1 MIFSRGAVLLSVVLF
16 VFVCCTHYICHTVNV
31 LYFAESFSLPPLHT
45 RCQVKS
51 QIYKLKLSDAEVGE
65 QNLTTTQLSFNLGDI
80 SNIDE
85 AQVLLACRA
94 YLRRKH
100 KIEWTAKKQRAEA
113 AASPLNNEGYF
124 WYDPNELMYL
134 REDPD
139 PYNLN
144 YNETDVVFGSNGRRE
159 RKAGPE
165 FVRQIFEDEDYL
177 DPEPFIPEVRSVAFS
192 TNPFSTA
199 PLHPPEEHV
208 RRSTAKENLWN
219 NQTWR
224 ELWYKRRWGG
234 KVLTE
239 EKKRRKRRENL
250 LESIPSDVLDS
261 KTFDQMSQNEVME
274 AIITYMNANERRLES
289 RERKKLERRKHRE
302 ETREWKRSVKEQA
315 LQSRDANNTLSQTS
329 RKETQS
335 RSAPPLS
342 FTPSTEVMKQLRA
355 TRSEQSKKAFQTRLN
370 NFNSN
375 SSETSSSKEMTK
387 LRRQYNKTDCDDD
400 SADISP
406 VQAILRIDM
415 ALDHKK
421 LPSSS
426 DVEIM
431 LKPGRLGRRR
441 AVLKRIL
448 NDCFDLRGKCVPP
461 SDVNSNTGDLLF
473 VTKCTINE
481 LGSFVLAKTNERISN
496 NE

>member
-1 MIFSRGAVLLSVVLF
+1 MLFSQGAALLSAVLF
-16 VFVCCTHYICHTVNV
+16 VFLCCSNYICHTVNV
-31 LYFAESFSLPPLHT
+31 MYFAESFSLPNSYARYH
-45 RCQVKS
+45 VKS
-51 QIYKLKLSDAEVGE
+51 EIHKLKLSDADVGE
-65 QNLTTTQLSFNLGDI
+65 QNLTTTQLSPNSVGHNI

-85 AQVLLACRA
+85 TEVLLACRA

-100 KIEWTAKKQRAEA
+100 KIEWTAKKQREEA

-165 FVRQIFEDEDYL
+165 FVRQIFEDEDFL
-177 DPEPFIPEVRSVAFS
+177 NPEPFIQEDRPVAFS

-199 PLHPPEEHV
+199 PLHPSEEHV
-208 RRSTAKENLWN
+208 RRSTVKESLWT
-219 NQTWR
+219 NQTWKDM
-224 ELWYKRRWGG
+224 WYKRRWGG

-239 EKKRRKRRENL
+239 EKKRRKRRDKL
-250 LESIPSDVLDS
+250 LDGIPSVVLDS
-261 KTFDQMSQNEVME
+261 KMFDQMSQNEVME
-274 AIITYMNANERRLES
+274 AIITYKNANERRLES
-289 RERKKLERRKHRE
+289 RKRKKLERRKHRE

-315 LQSRDANNTLSQTS
+315 LQSLDAKNARAKAF
-329 RKETQS
+329 RKDTQS
-335 RSAPPLS
+335 SSNPLS
-342 FTPSTEVMKQLRA
+342 FTPSAEIMEQLRA
-355 TRSEQSKKAFQTRLN
+355 KRSEQSKRAFQKRLM
-370 NFNSN
+370 NSN
-375 SSETSSSKEMTK
+375 STQTSEMIK
-387 LRRQYNKTDCDDD
+387 LRRHYKKDDD
-400 SADISP
+400 DNYDISP

-431 LKPGRLGRRR
+431 LRPGRLGRRR

-461 SDVNSNTGDLLF
+461 SGDIGNERGFLF
-473 VTKCTINE
+473 VTKASIDE
-481 LGSFVLAKTNERISN
+481 LGSFVLAKMSERVSK
-496 NE
+496 E

>member
-1 MIFSRGAVLLSVVLF
+1 MVFSRGAAALSAVLF
-16 VFVCCTHYICHTVNV
+16 VFLCCSNYICHTVNV
-31 LYFAESFSLPPLHT
+31 LYFAESFSLPTLYT
-45 RCQVKS
+45 RYQVKS
-51 QIYKLKLSDAEVGE
+51 KIHKLKLSDAEVGE
-65 QNLTTTQLSFNLGDI
+65 QNLTTTQLSSNLGYI
-80 SNIDE
+80 SNMDE
-85 AQVLLACRA
+85 SEVLLACRA

-177 DPEPFIPEVRSVAFS
+177 NPEPFIPEDLPVAFS

-208 RRSTAKENLWN
+208 RRSAAKVSLWN

-224 ELWYKRRWGG
+224 EMWYKRRWGG

-239 EKKRRKRRENL
+239 ENKRRKRRDKL
-250 LESIPSDVLDS
+250 LDSIPSEVLDS
-261 KTFDQMSQNEVME
+261 EAFDQMSQNEVME

-289 RERKKLERRKHRE
+289 RKRKKVEKRKHRE
-302 ETREWKRSVKEQA
+302 VTREWKRSVKEQA
-315 LQSRDANNTLSQTS
+315 LTSLDAKDARAQVFRTGIQSSS
-329 RKETQS
+329 S
-335 RSAPPLS
+335 PLS
-342 FTPSTEVMKQLRA
+342 FTPSVEIMQKLRA
-355 TRSEQSKKAFQTRLN
+355 KRAEQSKKAFQTRLM
-370 NFNSN
+370 NSN
-375 SSETSSSKEMTK
+375 SSQTSSSNEMTR
-387 LRRQYNKTDCDDD
+387 LRRRYKKDFDDD
-400 SADISP
+400 SDDISP

-461 SDVNSNTGDLLF
+461 SDGIDNGGSLLF
-473 VTKCTINE
+473 VTKCTIDE
-481 LGSFVLAKTNERISN
+481 LGSFVLAKMSERVSN
-496 NE
+496 V